1 MQEGTFGQ
9 RLHQPRV
16 EDPAAPLSL
25 ALLLCASCWAD
36 PLLSPE
42 NHSGSAL
49 ESPLRGPRKSWEEGL
64 PRLACRALPAWPYL
78 TCLAPPHPVCTPHLC
93 SCACWE
99 RGSWKE
105 GPQSVTSAKWLHIYQ
120 LGFQEP

>member
-1 MQEGTFGQ
+1 MARGSISPGWRTPQPPSHWRCSSVPPAGQ
-9 RLHQPRV
+9 T
-16 EDPAAPLSL
+16 
-25 ALLLCASCWAD
+25 
-36 PLLSPE
+36 
-42 NHSGSAL
+42 HSSAL
-49 ESPLRGPRKSWEEGL
+49 KTTQGQLWGHLCGGPRKSWEEGL

-78 TCLAPPHPVCTPHLC
+78 TCLAPPHPVCTSHLC
-93 SCACWE
+93 SCAPWE